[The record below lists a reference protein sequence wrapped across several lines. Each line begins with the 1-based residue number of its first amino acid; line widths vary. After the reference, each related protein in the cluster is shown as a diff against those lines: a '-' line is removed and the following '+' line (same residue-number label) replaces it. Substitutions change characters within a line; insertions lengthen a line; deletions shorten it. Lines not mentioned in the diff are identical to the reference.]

1 MKKIIETEGLCCKKC
16 AARAEKKLL
25 LLDGVTGARAN
36 FKKELILVESN
47 LSDEALSACVA
58 EAGFTVKRVR
68 ERRGIFDR

>member
-1 MKKIIETEGLCCKKC
+1 MCCKKC
-16 AARAEKKLL
+16 AERAEKKLL